1 MSISPPMIS
10 IKTTDDRAN
19 STIDCPDWRF
29 LAGRKAGLNCDG
41 TADIL
46 PMMGRP

>member
-1 MSISPPMIS
+1 MSIRPPT
-10 IKTTDDRAN
+10 IKSRTTDERAN

-29 LAGRKAGLNCDG
+29 LAGRLAELKRDD